1 MNDKIPLITPTVGR
15 VVWFRPKN
23 TEFRGD
29 NGNCLCHDGIA
40 PLAALVA
47 YVHSDTVVN
56 LSVID
61 HAGRQFPVTSVT
73 LVQDGD
79 PTENLAFY
87 AEWMPYQKGQAAKTE
102 ALVQGI
108 AKLETAAGK
117 TCKGTNCGATDG
129 VSHSP
134 ECLAEHEVAC
144 AIRAS
149 T

>member
-1 MNDKIPLITPTVGR
+1 MNDKTPLITPTVGR

-23 TEFRGD
+23 TVFRD
-29 NGNCLCHDGIA
+29 DKGNVIHHDGIA
-40 PLAALVA
+40 PLAALVV
-47 YVHSDTVVN
+47 YVHSDTMVN
-56 LSVID
+56 LSVTD
-61 HAGRQFPVTSVT
+61 HAGRQFPITSVT
-73 LVQDGD
+73 LVQDGES
-79 PTENLAFY
+79 TENLGCY

-102 ALVQGI
+102 ALEQGI

-134 ECLAEHEVAC
+134 ECLAEHEAAC
-144 AIRAS
+144 AGRAS